1 MLQLCVEELYIND
14 DEDIDGFLEPK
25 TSIQDKRG
33 YLADGQ
39 SFTACDRVK
48 IRISVAS
55 TSVAVTMV
63 TTIGILVYP

>member
-39 SFTACDRVK
+39 SFTVCDRVK
-48 IRISVAS
+48 IGISVAS
-55 TSVAVTMV
+55 TS
-63 TTIGILVYP
+63 